1 MANRNGH
8 HQNVLKTIKF
18 VDKNGEYAEKTE
30 IKVPKVINSDIGFQL
45 MFGFHYPFEK
55 VNNYIG
61 KDPYHGIPEHLL

>member
-1 MANRNGH
+1 MGGIRKTQKIVFYEEEG
-8 HQNVLKTIKF
+8 NVDTRYLKI
-18 VDKNGEYAEKTE
+18 
-30 IKVPKVINSDIGFQL
+30 PKVINSDISFQL